1 MPEYT
6 VATVLAVVVVVAL
19 DLTVLRTRLVCT
31 STFWVS
37 LAIMWSFQVFVDGW
51 LTDLSS
57 PIVRY
62 DPDHFSGVRVF
73 FDSPIEDFGFGFA
86 LILLT
91 LSVWDVLGRRTSEAG
106 AKTAGAR
113 RAEGS
118 AAEVPG

>member
-6 VATVLAVVVVVAL
+6 VATALAMALVVAIDLAVA
-19 DLTVLRTRLVCT
+19 RTRLLHT
-31 STFWVS
+31 STFWIT
-37 LAIMWSFQVFVDGW
+37 LAITWSFQVFVDGW

-86 LILLT
+86 LILST
-91 LSVWDVLGRRTSEAG
+91 LSVWEVLGRRGGDTGAG
-106 AKTAGAR
+106 GAR
-113 RAEGS
+113 RDERS
-118 AAEVPG
+118 AAEVGP